1 LNKRLSHYC
10 KFFFLLLSLSFV
22 ITAKANTNKA
32 KPEFYQIKI
41 YHFKDSVQEKM
52 MDAYLQ
58 NALLPALHKAGVNKI
73 GVFKVIAND
82 TAADKML
89 YVFITLKSPE
99 HLLKLSQ
106 QLDADAVYQA
116 AGNEYI
122 NAGYKNPPYTRMESI
137 LLKAFPLAPQMQLP
151 GLKAPYNNERIYELR
166 SYESATEKIYR
177 NKVQMFNEGGEIT
190 LFKRL
195 EFNAVFYA
203 EVISG
208 SHMPNLMYMTSF
220 ENKVAR
226 DAHWKTFGGDP
237 EWKRL
242 SSMPEYQN
250 NVSHIDITFL
260 RAAAYSDF

>member
-1 LNKRLSHYC
+1 LKKQLFVYCRL
-10 KFFFLLLSLSFV
+10 FFLLVTVSFTTAV
-22 ITAKANTNKA
+22 IANTNKV

-41 YHFKDSVQEKM
+41 YHFKDSVQDKM
-52 MDAYLQ
+52 LDNYLQ
-58 NALLPALHKAGVNKI
+58 NALLPALHKAGIKNI
-73 GVFKVIAND
+73 GVFKAIAND
-82 TAADKML
+82 TASDKLL
-89 YVFITLKSPE
+89 YVFMPLKSPE

-116 AGNEYI
+116 AGSEYI
-122 NAGYKNPPYTRMESI
+122 NATYKNPPYTRMESI
-137 LLKAFPLAPQMQLP
+137 LLKAFTLAPQMQVP
-151 GLKAPYNNERIYELR
+151 DLKAPFSERIYELR

-177 NKVQMFNEGGEIT
+177 NKVQMFNEGGEIV

-220 ENKVAR
+220 ENKAAR
-226 DAHWKTFGGDP
+226 DEHWKAFGASP
-237 EWKRL
+237 EWKKMSAL
-242 SSMPEYQN
+242 PEYQN
-250 NVSHIDITFL
+250 NVSRNDIVFL